1 MRIARGALFVA
12 EPYAVFGNLGN
23 LAGLLKSAKD
33 FQANMAKL
41 QQELA
46 LRRHEGDAGGGLV
59 RAVVDGTGTLVDV
72 KIDHSALNDVELLE
86 DLVKGAVSAAV
97 AKSRAA
103 MQQEMA
109 ALTGGMVPP
118 GMLDMLGMK

>member
-1 MRIARGALFVA
+1 M
-12 EPYAVFGNLGN
+12 FGNLGN
-23 LAGLLKSAKD
+23 MASMLKSVKD
-33 FQANMAKL
+33 FQSNMAKL

-46 LRRHEGDAGGGLV
+46 QRRHDGDAGGGLV

-72 KIDHSALNDVELLE
+72 KIDRSALDDVELLE

-97 AKSRAA
+97 TKSREA
-103 MQQEMA
+103 MQQEVS